1 MDCNIDLEKI
11 ASATVMKDGPH
22 AAAAIGSAVL
32 ECAETAAHLFK
43 GSLGLD
49 ITAFVIAKV
58 EEAAKDVG
66 KSEIDIIR
74 KKGAVVAGVAPKR
87 RGRPQKKEAKEG

>member
-32 ECAETAAHLFK
+32 ECAENATRFFS

-49 ITAFVIAKV
+49 ITDFVLERIDRATKAGPTETDALRDKAK
-58 EEAAKDVG
+58 
-66 KSEIDIIR
+66 
-74 KKGAVVAGVAPKR
+74 VVAGLAPKR
-87 RGRPQKKEAKEG
+87 RGRPPKKEAKEG